1 MAEGILQWVPS
12 SREGPLFVA
21 TTGTGH
27 SLVLGSKERGC
38 AISPEDLLALSLGAC
53 TATEVV
59 TILKK
64 KHKELTSYEARVEAD
79 TKLGPPAVFTAIRVH
94 HRIRGHG
101 VDAAS
106 VQHAID
112 LSQHKYCAIG
122 VMLDQIAPVDHTFEI
137 LEESATV

>member
-1 MAEGILQWVPS
+1 MANGVLQWVPS

-27 SLVLGSKERGC
+27 SMVLGGAEKGH
-38 AISPEDLLALSLGAC
+38 AITPEDLLALSLGAC

-59 TILKK
+59 TILRK

-79 TKLGPPAVFTAIRVH
+79 TKLGPPAVFTSIRVH

-101 VDAAS
+101 IDAAS

-112 LSQHKYCAIG
+112 LSQKKYCAIG
-122 VMLDQIAPVDHTFEI
+122 VMLDRIAPVDHTFEV
-137 LEESATV
+137 LEQSAPV

>member
-1 MAEGILQWVPS
+1 MADGILQWVPS
-12 SREGPLFVA
+12 SLEGPLFVA
-21 TTGTGH
+21 TTSAGH
-27 SLVLGSKERGC
+27 SLVLGGTERGQ

-101 VDAAS
+101 IDVES
-106 VQHAID
+106 VRQAID
-112 LSQHKYCAIG
+112 LSQRKYCAIG
-122 VMLDQIAPVDHTFEI
+122 VMLDRIAPVEHTFEV
-137 LEESATV
+137 LEQNAPV